1 MARHQTVLLVA
12 RDGLVRKVTSAG
24 LAMYGY
30 EVLTASD
37 GQQAAD
43 LLQAN
48 RQTTIVVTDADIR
61 GEIDGLAIARLARK
75 LNPNIDIIY
84 TSRTPQHL
92 SEKMKVSGAPTLR
105 DPYPP
110 HQLVGVITH
119 LRYRGPDVVEQ
130 AVA

>member
-12 RDGLVRKVTSAG
+12 KDGLVRKVTSAG

-37 GQQAAD
+37 GQEAAE
-43 LLQAN
+43 LLETN
-48 RQTTIVVTDADIR
+48 RHTTIIVTDADMG
-61 GEIDGLAIARLARK
+61 GEIDGVAIALLARK
-75 LNPNIDIIY
+75 MNPNIDIIY
-84 TSRTPQHL
+84 TSRAPHRL
-92 SEKMKVSGAPTLR
+92 PEKVKVSGAPTLR

-119 LRYRGPDVVEQ
+119 LRYRPETGAES
-130 AVA
+130 AA